1 MVTPEEIAD
10 FLTLRKIYDFCD
22 KELDPMNDP
31 IDIIRSAVSV
41 NSAICEKGLEKE
53 YGLAIGPGL
62 RRNCHDGLM
71 TWDMVTNSM
80 MVASAG
86 ADARM
91 AGAPFS
97 VVANSGS
104 GNQGI
109 TATMPTVALARWKG
123 ISEDKM
129 LRAVTMS
136 NLVAIRIKSKFGRL
150 SALCGATVAGTGS
163 ACAIT
168 YLLGGDYDAVCRA
181 VPNMIGNVAGMLCD
195 GAKADCAL
203 KISSCVNA
211 AFQAAF
217 MALRGVR
224 VQNTDGIVETDPE
237 HTIDNFAELG
247 NKGSGP
253 LDAAIL
259 HMMLNKK

>member
-1 MVTPEEIAD
+1 M
-10 FLTLRKIYDFCD
+10 
-22 KELDPMNDP
+22 
-31 IDIIRSAVSV
+31 
-41 NSAICEKGLEKE
+41 
-53 YGLAIGPGL
+53 
-62 RRNCHDGLM
+62 
-71 TWDMVTNSM
+71 
-80 MVASAG
+80 
-86 ADARM
+86 
-91 AGAPFS
+91 
-97 VVANSGS
+97 
-104 GNQGI
+104 
-109 TATMPTVALARWKG
+109 
-123 ISEDKM
+123 
-129 LRAVTMS
+129 
-136 NLVAIRIKSKFGRL
+136 
-150 SALCGATVAGTGS
+150 AGTGS

-237 HTIDNFAELG
+237 YTIDNFAELG
-247 NKGSGP
+247 NQGSGP

-259 HMMLNKK
+259 KMMLNKR